1 MSVLIRRIPLISNYF
16 IKIPCRQTISFKYA
30 NISKWTCADHST
42 ANSITY
48 EVAWSVLIVLCT
60 CMYLRNFIKTF
71 STMTSLEEAK
81 KLAAVK
87 AVDVYVKNNSAIG
100 IGSGSTV
107 VYAIERLAERV
118 RKEQLNVICVPTS
131 FQAKQLLIQK
141 GLNVSELEI
150 HPKLDVCIDGADEV
164 DSNLHLI
171 KGGGGCLLQ
180 EKIVA
185 SCAKELIIIADY
197 TKNSEQLG
205 DKYKKGIPIEV
216 VPFSYVPVK
225 NKIEQLFGGELH
237 LRMAV
242 AKAGPVITDNGN
254 FILDWK
260 NFKQEVN
267 WDKINREIK
276 LIPGVVETGLF
287 IKMAKKA
294 YFGLEN
300 GMVKE
305 QV

>member
-1 MSVLIRRIPLISNYF
+1 MFFRTI
-16 IKIPCRQTISFKYA
+16 IK
-30 NISKWTCADHST
+30 NI
-42 ANSITY
+42 
-48 EVAWSVLIVLCT
+48 
-60 CMYLRNFIKTF
+60 
-71 STMTSLEEAK
+71 STMTSLESAK

-87 AVDVYVKNNSAIG
+87 AVDVYVKNNTCIG
-100 IGSGSTV
+100 VGSGSTV

-118 RKEQLNVICVPTS
+118 HKEQLNVICVPTS
-131 FQAKQLLIQK
+131 FQAKQLLIK
-141 GLNVSELEI
+141 HKLTVSELEI
-150 HPKLDVCIDGADEV
+150 HPQLDVCIDGADEV
-164 DSNLHLI
+164 DSNLDLI

-197 TKNSEQLG
+197 TKNSKRLG
-205 DKYKKGIPIEV
+205 DQYKKGIPIEV

-225 NKIEQLFGGELH
+225 NKIEKLFGGELH

-242 AKAGPVITDNGN
+242 AKAGPLVTDNGN

-260 NFKQEVN
+260 NFQQDADWEKVN
-267 WDKINREIK
+267 TRIS

-287 IKMAKKA
+287 IKMATKA
-294 YFGLEN
+294 YFGQAD
-300 GMVKE
+300 GSVTE